1 MRPTAASTTDR
12 KTPLCEVLAAAP
24 LNVDGAGPDCPEGLE
39 VVVPPGTVA
48 TPATPGTG
56 TGTAGV
62 AVVPAWLAAG
72 VPAARPTLEPDV
84 AKCIG
89 VTASWVENNEVVVQ
103 PGAIAPVVA
112 TWT

>member
-1 MRPTAASTTDR
+1 MKTD
-12 KTPLCEVLAAAP
+12 
-24 LNVDGAGPDCPEGLE
+24 VDAVGDPEG
-39 VVVPPGTVA
+39 VTAVVPPEAAT

-56 TGTAGV
+56 TGAAGT

-72 VPAARPTLEPDV
+72 VPAARPTLVPEV

-89 VTASWVENNEVVVQ
+89 VTASWVENNEVVEQ
-103 PGAIAPVVA
+103 PGAMAPVVA